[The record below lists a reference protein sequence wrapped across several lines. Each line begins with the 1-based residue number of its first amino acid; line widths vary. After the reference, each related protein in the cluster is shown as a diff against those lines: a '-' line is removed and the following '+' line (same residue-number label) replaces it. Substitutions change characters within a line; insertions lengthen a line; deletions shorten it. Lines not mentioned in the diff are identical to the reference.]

1 MDPPVR
7 RVEINSKNQ
16 DDAAF
21 EPAMSRIRNKQSK
34 MGWRSTLLLWFTV
47 VLAWV
52 NDVRAVQG
60 KSGVRGIDGVW
71 SQIYRCLFEFKLI
84 SKKSRRHN
92 TNTWSPGL
100 WSSRATSSGAC
111 ALGLM
116 RRGRF
121 GRYSLSPPRRFNP
134 AMASV
139 QFGSSV
145 LYATL
150 VENSKIMPGI
160 A

>member
-1 MDPPVR
+1 M
-7 RVEINSKNQ
+7 
-16 DDAAF
+16 
-21 EPAMSRIRNKQSK
+21 
-34 MGWRSTLLLWFTV
+34 
-47 VLAWV
+47 AWV
-52 NDVRAVQG
+52 NDVRVVQG

-71 SQIYRCLFEFKLI
+71 NEIYRCLFEFKLI

-121 GRYSLSPPRRFNP
+121 GRYSLSCLLHAGLIRRWHRFSSDPRF
-134 AMASV
+134 
-139 QFGSSV
+139 
-145 LYATL
+145 ATQPL
-150 VENSKIMPGI
+150 SRIRRLCPESHNRWIKSAKAVSLLARVDRG
-160 A
+160 AGAALGYHAAVT